1 MEQPQQKTMLSRI
14 RPQIFLALLV
24 LGSVSLYSIFGD
36 HIEVASACVG
46 GIVALGMK
54 VMEDD

>member
-1 MEQPQQKTMLSRI
+1 MIGRI
-14 RPQIFLALLV
+14 RPQIFLALVV
-24 LGSVSLYSIFGD
+24 LGSVSLYSIMLD

-54 VMEDD
+54 VMEGD

>member
-1 MEQPQQKTMLSRI
+1 MVGRI

-24 LGSVSLYSIFGD
+24 LGSVSLYSIMQT